1 MVTTTELRTD
11 PGNSMGTRIALAGLM
26 LLLSSAALA
35 QERGD
40 WVLGR
45 WQQGAYWFPGVVE
58 GRAGDHVTIAYDDGT
73 RETLPA
79 HYVRRYDWDLGT
91 HVECQWAGGVDW
103 YPGTITAISRDGVT
117 LHVLYDDGDR
127 EQTRTGACRSR

>member
-1 MVTTTELRTD
+1 MVTTTD
-11 PGNSMGTRIALAGLM
+11 PQADLGCTRGARCLLAGLV
-26 LLLSSAALA
+26 LLVSSVASA

-58 GRAGDHVTIAYDDGT
+58 SRAGDHITIAYDDGT
-73 RETLPA
+73 RETLSA
-79 HYVRRYDWDLGT
+79 HYVRRYDWALGT
-91 HVECQWAGGVDW
+91 RVDCQWAGGVDW

-127 EQTRTGACRSR
+127 EQTRTGACRSQ